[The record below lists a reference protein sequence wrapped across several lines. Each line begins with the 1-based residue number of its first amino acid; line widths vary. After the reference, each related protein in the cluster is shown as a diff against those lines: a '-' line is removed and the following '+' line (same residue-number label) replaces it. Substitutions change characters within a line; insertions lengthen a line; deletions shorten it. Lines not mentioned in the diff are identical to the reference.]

1 MTKSEQLAA
10 VAERLS
16 EDQIDALL
24 SIARSMIEE
33 PFYDRASPEALASLQ
48 RGLDQIA
55 AGETVT
61 LDELSKRLDASKAS
75 GT

>member
-1 MTKSEQLAA
+1 MTKTEQLAV

-33 PFYDRASPEALASLQ
+33 PFYERAPAEARASLQ
-48 RGLDQIA
+48 RGLDQIVS
-55 AGETVT
+55 GETVT
-61 LDELSKRLDASKAS
+61 LDELSKRLDAAKAS

>member
-1 MTKSEQLAA
+1 MTKTEQLAA
-10 VAERLS
+10 FAERLS

-33 PFYDRASPEALASLQ
+33 PFYDRAPPEALASLQ

-55 AGETVT
+55 GGETVT
-61 LDELSKRLDASKAS
+61 LDELSKRLDAAKAS